1 VIYKNYPKV
10 LALQMNNFIGKKYMT
25 VAKKI
30 LEIVQDQY
38 PMRRLTAVLMGRS
51 GLGKLFKIKLR
62 VQDYEIF
69 FHPTGLSS
77 LYWYEPN
84 AGKQDYEFISS
95 FLKEG
100 DIYIDIGA
108 NIGMTLIPAAKCIGE
123 TGKAIAFEPHPKTYS
138 YLRENIELNNLSR
151 VQIHNCA
158 VGNSEGYI
166 YFTNKFTDE
175 KNQVSNTSENSIK
188 VPIVSLDNYLKEIS
202 NISLLKLDVE
212 GYEKYVL
219 ETAKETLE
227 KVNCIYFEVCP
238 ENYESFGYQVSDVL
252 TLLEKSGFILFKRN
266 NDVKELLP
274 VSNQY
279 VPLSGL
285 ENLIGIKNVEDFQNR
300 TQWKVKF
307 E

>member
-1 VIYKNYPKV
+1 
-10 LALQMNNFIGKKYMT
+10 MNKIVGEKYMLIGR
-25 VAKKI
+25 KF
-30 LEIVQDQY
+30 LDIVQDKH
-38 PMRRLTAVLMGRS
+38 PMRRLTAGLMGRS
-51 GLGKLFKIKLR
+51 GLARLFKIKIK

-69 FHPTGLSS
+69 FHPTGHGS

-84 AGKQDYEFISS
+84 FGREDYEFISS

-108 NIGMTLIPAAKCIGE
+108 NIGITLIPAAKCIGE
-123 TGKAIAFEPHPKTYS
+123 TGKAIAFEPQPKTYS
-138 YLRENIELNNLSR
+138 YLQENMDLNNLSG

-219 ETAKETLE
+219 EAGKETLE

-238 ENYESFGYQVSDVL
+238 ENYESFGYQASDVL
-252 TLLEKSGFILFKRN
+252 KLVDKSGFRLFKRK
-266 NDVKELLP
+266 NDAKEIIP
-274 VSNQY
+274 VNNQY

-300 TQWKVKF
+300 TQWQVKF